1 MAFPTTENPTF
12 NWGSESFNFQNLL
25 NVKTSTIDAPAT
37 VIAAIT
43 PDATGS
49 VPLKN
54 PFTGVTS
61 PTRGLFVDVAGTVT
75 GHDAFGNVVTTL
87 PLVAGLNWISLAG
100 VTSIVTI
107 SKIWGVW

>member
-1 MAFPTTENPTF
+1 MVFPVSNNPTF
-12 NWGSESFNFQNLL
+12 NWGSESFDFQNLL
-25 NVKTSTIDAPAT
+25 TVKVSTMDAPAT

-43 PDATGS
+43 PDATALI
-49 VPLKN
+49 PLKN
-54 PFTGVTS
+54 PFTGVAS